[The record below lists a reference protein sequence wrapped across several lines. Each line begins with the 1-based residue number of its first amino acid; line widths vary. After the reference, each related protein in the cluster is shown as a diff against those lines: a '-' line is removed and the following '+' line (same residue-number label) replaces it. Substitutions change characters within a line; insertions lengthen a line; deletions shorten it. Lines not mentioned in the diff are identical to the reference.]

1 MKRYKLIAMAVLMS
15 ALGTAATW
23 AQEKGIS
30 IPTRWYIS
38 SGPGAGTILDGN
50 PFGIISD
57 PDWDAFGHVALPD
70 ECDCVHYH
78 GVLFDKDDPN
88 PNGCGWGCI
97 IELPV
102 NPIVALGDL
111 LNAIDQ
117 VALIDPA
124 LATKLDDILETAA
137 SSASN
142 RCNTLFLSTLSAMGD
157 EVNAVLSG
165 QPTIL
170 EPYADV
176 VEAMMH
182 YCALA
187 LENMDLPPPVVTNEP
202 PCCSVMLLR
211 RHGSAAA
218 SKLFDAKRKINAEVG
233 EVIALDAKSCPEG
246 GPFQWEYKFK
256 GEAKGEVPRGS
267 GVGFT
272 NNRFC
277 VLSERPTTVTVTV
290 SFLCPN
296 GKEVRDTVT
305 INIQ

>member
-1 MKRYKLIAMAVLMS
+1 MKKLRLIAMAALIS

-23 AQEKGIS
+23 AQEKGLN
-30 IPTRWYIS
+30 TRWYIS
-38 SGPGAGTILDGN
+38 SGGGAGTILDG
-50 PFGIISD
+50 
-57 PDWDAFGHVALPD
+57 DAFGNIIDADWQAVGHVAPPD

-78 GVLFDKDDPN
+78 GVLFGKEDPA

-142 RCNTLFLSTLSAMGD
+142 NCNTLFLSALSAMGD
-157 EVNAVLSG
+157 ELNASLFDEPS
-165 QPTIL
+165 IL
-170 EPYADV
+170 DPY
-176 VEAMMH
+176 VELIEDMVH
-182 YCALA
+182 YAALA
-187 LENMDLPPPVVTNEP
+187 LDNMNLPPPVVTNEP

-218 SKLFDAKRKINAEVG
+218 SKLFDAKRKINADVG

-256 GEAKGEVPRGS
+256 GQAKGDVPRGS
-267 GVGFT
+267 GVSFT
-272 NNRFC
+272 NKRFC

-290 SFLCPN
+290 SFICPN
-296 GKEVRDTVT
+296 GREVRDTVT